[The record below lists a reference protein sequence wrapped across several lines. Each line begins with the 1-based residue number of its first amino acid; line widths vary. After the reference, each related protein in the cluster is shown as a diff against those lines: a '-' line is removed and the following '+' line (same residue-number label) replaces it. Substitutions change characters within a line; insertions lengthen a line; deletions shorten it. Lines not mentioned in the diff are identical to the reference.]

1 MRKLAL
7 AGLLIMA
14 AAGAW
19 LVAAPFVLHY
29 QPSGA
34 RWTGAARMDMAVG
47 VVVAAAGLAAFSAP
61 SPGEY
66 ASCMRPRPAV
76 PRPEPAKPADLPAS
90 RRRG

>member
-47 VVVAAAGLAAFSAP
+47 VVVAAVGLAGFCGALAGGVRELYAAAAR
-61 SPGEY
+61 SPG
-66 ASCMRPRPAV
+66 AGTGAGQAR
-76 PRPEPAKPADLPAS
+76 
-90 RRRG
+90 